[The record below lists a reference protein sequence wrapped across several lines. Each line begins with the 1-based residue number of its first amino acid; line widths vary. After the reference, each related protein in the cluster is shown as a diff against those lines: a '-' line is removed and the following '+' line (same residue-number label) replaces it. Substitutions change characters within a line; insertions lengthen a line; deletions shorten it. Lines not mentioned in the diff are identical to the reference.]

1 MGIREFRKSCPE
13 VGQVNKIRRS
23 TSGRQWFFLLAA
35 AIFVFLPSSSPLCA
49 QTSSI
54 ADRLPPE
61 TVAYLRWAG
70 KNFAGSAQEK
80 NHLMQLLQDP
90 DFAPFRDA
98 LVKASQGSG
107 GKDTKPTSFGFPEIL
122 SLLENTATIGVAVN
136 PPVADAAAES
146 DPSRIAAAFLVYDAT
161 GKKALIEKLR
171 ALQQANAKDKP
182 VVTTYNFGAT
192 PVEVRT
198 TAGGSSY
205 VAWAA
210 NYYLVADQKPLIE
223 DLIARFRSAEKP
235 ASSVAQLPEYHSIRP
250 YVGPDSTLEFFAR
263 MPDMK
268 KLLPPD
274 KQDSPVARASE
285 SLHWEKVHVW
295 GGGLSFA
302 GEATRFRGAVLGDTT
317 PPSLFD
323 IAGASG
329 ATFVTLPALN
339 PGPPFHILRLDLAA
353 MYQLMRAA
361 AMQSLTPQQTA
372 GIPMA
377 EAMAQGYLGM
387 SVEDALH
394 LFTGEFATQSVYFND
409 GTSSQLFVVTIQK
422 APDVLRILRATLG
435 KKIISEDTIG
445 DTTILDL
452 SYPGTDPISGKPKPQ
467 LYYVAVAPQMIFV
480 ASRKAV
486 VRAALER
493 FNAKSGGG
501 SASIP
506 FSSAELNRMRTL
518 LPEKLSGMSAVDL
531 ARFPW
536 DKFFAQIAQQFNEQA
551 KASNEATPQIA
562 DWLKLIKPEVFS
574 RYLHAG
580 ISGWWKDANGIY
592 FDSYVQ

>member
-1 MGIREFRKSCPE
+1 

-23 TSGRQWFFLLAA
+23 ASGQRWLFSLAA
-35 AIFVFLPSSSPLCA
+35 ALFVFLLSSGALCA

-54 ADRLPPE
+54 PDRLPPE
-61 TVAYLRWAG
+61 TVAYLDWNG
-70 KNFAGSAQEK
+70 KNFVNSPQDK
-80 NHLMQLLQDP
+80 NHLLRLLQDP

-98 LVKASQGSG
+98 LVKASQSSAGND
-107 GKDTKPTSFGFPEIL
+107 GKAAPIGFPEIL
-122 SLLENTATIGVAVN
+122 SLLENRAAAGVVVN
-136 PPVADAAAES
+136 PPLPGATAES
-146 DPSRIAAAFLVYDAT
+146 DLSRIAGAFLVYDAT
-161 GKKALIEKLR
+161 GKKALIDKLR
-171 ALQQANAKDKP
+171 ALQQANAKNTP
-182 VVTTYNFGAT
+182 IVTSYNFGAT

-198 TAGGSSY
+198 TSGGTSY
-205 VAWAA
+205 IAWAA
-210 NYYLVADQKPLIE
+210 NYYLIADQKPLIE
-223 DLIARFRSAEKP
+223 DLIVRFRGTEKP
-235 ASSVAQLPEYHSIRP
+235 ASSVSQLPEFQAIRP
-250 YVGPDSTLEFFAR
+250 YAGSDSTLEFFAR
-263 MPDMK
+263 MPDLK

-285 SLHWEKVHVW
+285 SLHWEKIQVW
-295 GGGLSFA
+295 GGGLSFT
-302 GEATRFRGAVLGDTT
+302 GEATRFRGAVLGDTSS
-317 PPSLFD
+317 PSLFD

-353 MYQLMRAA
+353 MFQLMRSA
-361 AMQSLTPQQTA
+361 AMQSLNAQQTA
-372 GIPMA
+372 GITMA

-387 SVEDALH
+387 SVDDALH

-435 KKIISEDTIG
+435 KRIITEDTAG

-467 LYYVAVAPQMIFV
+467 LYYVAVAPQLIFV

-493 FNAKSGGG
+493 FNVKPGAAPSTVL
-501 SASIP
+501 

-536 DKFFAQIAQQFNEQA
+536 DKFFAQIAQQFNEEGKAAKEPAPQA
-551 KASNEATPQIA
+551 A

-574 RYLHAG
+574 RYLHAAM
-580 ISGWWKDANGIY
+580 SGWWKDANGIY

>member
-1 MGIREFRKSCPE
+1 M
-13 VGQVNKIRRS
+13 NKIRRS
-23 TSGRQWFFLLAA
+23 TSGQRWLSSLSAA
-35 AIFVFLPSSSPLCA
+35 LFVFLLSGSALCA

-54 ADRLPPE
+54 PDRLPPE
-61 TVAYLRWAG
+61 TVAYLHWNG
-70 KNFAGSAQEK
+70 KNFVNSAQEK

-90 DFAPFRDA
+90 DIAPFRDA
-98 LVKASQGSG
+98 LVKASQSSAGND
-107 GKDTKPTSFGFPEIL
+107 GKAAPVGFPEIL
-122 SLLENTATIGVAVN
+122 SLLENRAAAGVVVN
-136 PPVADAAAES
+136 PPLPGATAES
-146 DPSRIAAAFLVYDAT
+146 DPSRIAGAFLVYDAT
-161 GKKALIEKLR
+161 GKKALIDKLR
-171 ALQQANAKDKP
+171 ALQQANAKNTP
-182 VVTTYNFGAT
+182 IVTSYNFGAT

-198 TAGGSSY
+198 TLGGTSY

-210 NYYLVADQKPLIE
+210 NYYLIADQKPLIE
-223 DLIARFRSAEKP
+223 DLIVRFRGTEKP
-235 ASSVAQLPEYHSIRP
+235 ASSVSQLPEFQAIRP
-250 YVGPDSTLEFFAR
+250 YAGSDSTLEFFAR
-263 MPDMK
+263 MPDLK

-285 SLHWEKVHVW
+285 SLHWEKIHVW
-295 GGGLSFA
+295 GGGLSFT
-302 GEATRFRGAVLGDTT
+302 GEATRFRGAVLGDTSS
-317 PPSLFD
+317 PSLFD
-323 IAGASG
+323 IAGASS

-353 MYQLMRAA
+353 MFQLMRSA
-361 AMQSLTPQQTA
+361 AMQSLNAQQTA
-372 GIPMA
+372 GITMA

-387 SVEDALH
+387 SVDDALH

-435 KKIISEDTIG
+435 KRIITEDTAG

-467 LYYVAVAPQMIFV
+467 LYYVAVTPQMIFV

-493 FNAKSGGG
+493 FNVKPGAAPSTVL
-501 SASIP
+501 

-536 DKFFAQIAQQFNEQA
+536 DKFFAQIAQQFNEEGKAAKEPAPQA
-551 KASNEATPQIA
+551 A
-562 DWLKLIKPEVFS
+562 DWLKLINPEVFS
-574 RYLHAG
+574 RYLHAAM
-580 ISGWWKDANGIY
+580 SGWWKDANGIY